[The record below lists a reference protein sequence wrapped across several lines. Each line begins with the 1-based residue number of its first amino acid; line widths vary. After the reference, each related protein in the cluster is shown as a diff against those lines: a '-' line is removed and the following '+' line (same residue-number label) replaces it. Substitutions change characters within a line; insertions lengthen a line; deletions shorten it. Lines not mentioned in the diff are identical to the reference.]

1 MDSGDESGQ
10 PRRRRVVEPTRV
22 ISSRRSSRLE
32 DLELFRPEPAAGD
45 PSGAPAGAPAD
56 DPPTEQLP
64 GSPLPGTGT
73 AARTGSAGATG
84 STGSAAGVGASGN
97 APGPD
102 TPGHPRTQALPGMFP
117 PSPGAAPRLRG
128 IFAGRRPAA
137 RTAGFLAAGAGAA
150 VLVVLLLTRG
160 GAETTAPGTAAPP
173 APSAPS
179 AAPAE
184 PTAIPQPPT
193 GAEREGGGVL
203 QPGDSGPAVS
213 ELQDRLSRI
222 PNVYTERGADGQ
234 YDDVLTE
241 AVARFQL
248 WYGIRGDE
256 EGVYGDDTRRDLES
270 RT

>member
-45 PSGAPAGAPAD
+45 PSGAPAGVPAD

-73 AARTGSAGATG
+73 
-84 STGSAAGVGASGN
+84 GSAAGFGASGN
-97 APGPD
+97 SPGPGSTTGATG
-102 TPGHPRTQALPGMFP
+102 TPGHPRTRVLPGMFP
-117 PSPGAAPRLRG
+117 PSPGAAPGLRG
-128 IFAGRRPAA
+128 LFAGRRPST

-173 APSAPS
+173 APSA
-179 AAPAE
+179 APAE

-193 GAEREGGGVL
+193 EAEPEGGGVL

>member
-45 PSGAPAGAPAD
+45 SSGAAARAPAD

-73 AARTGSAGATG
+73 GAESAGT
-84 STGSAAGVGASGN
+84 TGSAAGFR
-97 APGPD
+97 APGDSPGPG
-102 TPGHPRTQALPGMFP
+102 TPGHPRTGVLPGMFP
-117 PSPGAAPRLRG
+117 PSAGAAPGLRG
-128 IFAGRRPAA
+128 LFAGRRPSS
-137 RTAGFLAAGAGAA
+137 RTAGLLAVGAAAA

-173 APSAPS
+173 APSA
-179 AAPAE
+179 APAE

-193 GAEREGGGVL
+193 EAEREGGVL

>member
-1 MDSGDESGQ
+1 
-10 PRRRRVVEPTRV
+10 
-22 ISSRRSSRLE
+22 
-32 DLELFRPEPAAGD
+32 
-45 PSGAPAGAPAD
+45 
-56 DPPTEQLP
+56 
-64 GSPLPGTGT
+64 
-73 AARTGSAGATG
+73 
-84 STGSAAGVGASGN
+84 
-97 APGPD
+97 
-102 TPGHPRTQALPGMFP
+102 MFP
-117 PSPGAAPRLRG
+117 PSPGAAPGLRG
-128 IFAGRRPAA
+128 LFAGRRPSS

-173 APSAPS
+173 APSA
-179 AAPAE
+179 APAE

-193 GAEREGGGVL
+193 EAEREGGGVL